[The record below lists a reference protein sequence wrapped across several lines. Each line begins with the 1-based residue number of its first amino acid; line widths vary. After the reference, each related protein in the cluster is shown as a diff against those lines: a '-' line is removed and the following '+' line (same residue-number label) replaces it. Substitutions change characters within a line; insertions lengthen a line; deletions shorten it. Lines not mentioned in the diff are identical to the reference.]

1 MVSKPPP
8 PVGDHVLA
16 VKPVRVKAP
25 KGARVFEIHWADGFN
40 GKIPH
45 ELLRGYCPCATCQG
59 HSGKIKFIKGGD
71 FELRDISRVGNY
83 ALQLVWGDLHDSGL
97 YSFRY
102 LRSLCELAE
111 KIEGEPESKRPAL
124 PRL

>member
-1 MVSKPPP
+1 MV
-8 PVGDHVLA
+8 DHVLA
-16 VKPVRVKAP
+16 TRPVRVRAP
-25 KGARVFEIHWADGFN
+25 KGAKVFEIEWADGVI

-59 HSGKIKFIKGGD
+59 HSGTIRFVEGGN
-71 FELRDISRVGNY
+71 FELRDIQTVGNY
-83 ALQLVWGDLHDSGL
+83 ALQLVWGDRHDGGL

-102 LRSLCELAE
+102 LRSLGEFAE
-111 KIEGEPESKRPAL
+111 TRETSSQEPLPDL